1 MMFLLYS
8 DTYMPLLALLLYIT
22 IWRHA
27 GVLDRVVFIY
37 CVVNFIL
44 YGLTNVLADRGIHN
58 SFLYHI
64 SSLVDLWLI
73 SYYILKKITQK
84 SFSVL
89 FVVIAVSYTV
99 FFSFNGMFWEK
110 WTEFNSNSAVVSS
123 LIILFLCMYYLVTLS
138 KSDDILYF
146 QKLPSFWYVSG
157 FLVYS
162 AVSVLVLMS
171 YRYFINANMINEGN
185 SLWYV
190 LDGGIIVKFA
200 LISTGLLCHKKRQT
214 THLPFLL

>member
-73 SYYILKKITQK
+73 SYYILKKITQ
-84 SFSVL
+84 L
-89 FVVIAVSYTV
+89 C
-99 FFSFNGMFWEK
+99 FNI
-110 WTEFNSNSAVVSS
+110 SNLLKYSCQYSTSSDLYKNHASA
-123 LIILFLCMYYLVTLS
+123 F
-138 KSDDILYF
+138 
-146 QKLPSFWYVSG
+146 
-157 FLVYS
+157 
-162 AVSVLVLMS
+162 
-171 YRYFINANMINEGN
+171 
-185 SLWYV
+185 
-190 LDGGIIVKFA
+190 
-200 LISTGLLCHKKRQT
+200 
-214 THLPFLL
+214 

>member
-1 MMFLLYS
+1 MFLLYS